1 VFNYRLT
8 ELKDFIQPIAN
19 EKTQAFELRGLTF
32 VHTVH
37 GPVRYLMLHKFFN
50 LNQVENYHLEQVK
63 KHTIVRITEKMD
75 GSMIRFIKL
84 PNGRIVAKTKND
96 FDNNQ
101 TKLAQAIFDK
111 DQSLKDF
118 VRDTIAQERAAI
130 FEIVSSLNQIVV
142 RYPKTELVLL
152 QLRDEETGHYY
163 DIYDDYTVK
172 KYNVRIVPKE
182 KEILSLEQYVEE
194 MLIKEDTEGYV
205 GTLSNGQMLKIKTKW
220 YNDRHGLLTSD
231 LVHESKIISL
241 ILEEKIDDALAMV
254 VEDDPRR
261 QYATKIRDFLLGY
274 FAKREKEVFTLLSN
288 YRGDKKAF
296 YEAYHAED
304 VFPVTYS
311 LVGVLEAYLK
321 NKLLTEDE
329 SLSPVIRYLFEQ
341 DLFIDGFNDFIS
353 FLKMQDDRRPL
364 VRGLRNVGWNALIKS
379 IVNFTETL
387 KDTSG
392 NSDKNTYSYLKDQVY
407 DLIKKE
413 TLQRTS
419 HLMEAKKLLADNGIS
434 IEFIDLGDEES

>member
-1 VFNYRLT
+1 
-8 ELKDFIQPIAN
+8 
-19 EKTQAFELRGLTF
+19 
-32 VHTVH
+32 
-37 GPVRYLMLHKFFN
+37 
-50 LNQVENYHLEQVK
+50 
-63 KHTIVRITEKMD
+63 
-75 GSMIRFIKL
+75 
-84 PNGRIVAKTKND
+84 
-96 FDNNQ
+96 
-101 TKLAQAIFDK
+101 
-111 DQSLKDF
+111 
-118 VRDTIAQERAAI
+118 
-130 FEIVSSLNQIVV
+130 
-142 RYPKTELVLL
+142 
-152 QLRDEETGHYY
+152 
-163 DIYDDYTVK
+163 
-172 KYNVRIVPKE
+172 
-182 KEILSLEQYVEE
+182 
-194 MLIKEDTEGYV
+194 
-205 GTLSNGQMLKIKTKW
+205 MLKIKTKW

-353 FLKMQDDRRPL
+353 FL
-364 VRGLRNVGWNALIKS
+364 
-379 IVNFTETL
+379 
-387 KDTSG
+387 
-392 NSDKNTYSYLKDQVY
+392 
-407 DLIKKE
+407 
-413 TLQRTS
+413 
-419 HLMEAKKLLADNGIS
+419 
-434 IEFIDLGDEES
+434 